1 MQSLKIQ
8 KLCGYIIYI
17 KSVVASL
24 FATFLFCSGIWH
36 CASVNRTTEIVES
49 TEDVIT
55 KGLVGCA
62 NIISSF
68 VGFAYLI
75 IALVIALLSV
85 LYLRHGRR
93 ILYSNNYEKKYL
105 IIALVVECICSY
117 ALGEYMVSSI
127 FMGFRWELIFIFTV
141 LPLLIGQSFFT
152 IYLITKTMETHKK
165 EQEVN

>member
-8 KLCGYIIYI
+8 KLCGYVIYI

-36 CASVNRTTEIVES
+36 CTSANRTTEIVES

-62 NIISSF
+62 NLISSF

-75 IALVIALLSV
+75 IALVTSTIDIS
-85 LYLRHGRR
+85 GF
-93 ILYSNNYEKKYL
+93 K
-105 IIALVVECICSY
+105 SY
-117 ALGEYMVSSI
+117 VATSGEGI
-127 FMGFRWELIFIFTV
+127 
-141 LPLLIGQSFFT
+141 
-152 IYLITKTMETHKK
+152 
-165 EQEVN
+165 